1 MLKTTLFNKKTDK
14 QSYLH
19 EKSDHPV
26 LLKKKYS
33 DSQIRRVKKICS
45 TNSEFNCNCKVLQE
59 QFTKRLYDP
68 SLIKTEIKKIKLL
81 NRKELLTP
89 KATQKTQVLPLTVIY
104 NRVFQYKINNI
115 KSLAHLKGTLR
126 QI

>member
-1 MLKTTLFNKKTDK
+1 MLKTTLFSKKTDK

-19 EKSDHPV
+19 EKSNHPV
-26 LLKKKYS
+26 LFKKSIQTVKYCVS
-33 DSQIRRVKKICS
+33 KKS
-45 TNSEFNCNCKVLQE
+45 VQ
-59 QFTKRLYDP
+59 Q
-68 SLIKTEIKKIKLL
+68 TEIKKIKLL

-89 KATQKTQVLPLTVIY
+89 KATQKTQMLPLTVIY

-115 KSLAHLKGTLR
+115 KSLAHLKGTLM